1 MNQKMRKLYM
11 AVAGGV
17 MLLLGSCGGM
27 TDQEKAMIGK
37 YYISAVSDTHPLL
50 ELNEGNAAVV
60 RAIRPG
66 ELSFSVEGVW
76 HVRNDSLVIDNDV
89 SSIAIE
95 EGDPALVG
103 NVSEH
108 VSWPIRHYDETT
120 LRLERGGII
129 YDYHRRMD

>member
-1 MNQKMRKLYM
+1 M
-11 AVAGGV
+11 
-17 MLLLGSCGGM
+17 
-27 TDQEKAMIGK
+27 
-37 YYISAVSDTHPLL
+37 
-50 ELNEGNAAVV
+50 
-60 RAIRPG
+60 
-66 ELSFSVEGVW
+66 
-76 HVRNDSLVIDNDV
+76 RNDSLVIDNDV

>member
-1 MNQKMRKLYM
+1 M

>member
-1 MNQKMRKLYM
+1 MKTLYV
-11 AVAGGV
+11 AVAGAA
-17 MLLLGSCGGM
+17 LALLGSCGGM

-50 ELNEGNAAVV
+50 ELGEDNKAVV

-95 EGDPALVG
+95 EGDPSLVG
-103 NVSEH
+103 TVAEH
-108 VSWPIRHYDETT
+108 VGWPITHYDETT
-120 LRLERGGII
+120 LRIERAGII
-129 YDYHRRMD
+129 YDYHRRMN

>member
-1 MNQKMRKLYM
+1 MRKLYM

-120 LRLERGGII
+120 LRLERGGTI

>member
-1 MNQKMRKLYM
+1 MRKLYM

>member
-1 MNQKMRKLYM
+1 M

-50 ELNEGNAAVV
+50 ELEEGNTAVV